1 MLTIDEQPIGP
12 LTAADLRPYQTWQ
25 DYEAPLPAGC
35 DQQGRYATRPMPAE
49 AYTDIGAEDNGPPVT
64 RAGLFLVMLPWV
76 LAVAGWAAF
85 LFFKR

>member
-12 LTAADLRPYQTWQ
+12 LTAADLRPYQNWHDTVMM
-25 DYEAPLPAGC
+25 PAGC

-49 AYTDIGAEDNGPPVT
+49 ACTDIGAEDNGPPVT
-64 RAGLFLVMLPWV
+64 RAGLFLVLLPWV